1 MNLKELSQL
10 DIKDLQKI
18 DYQSLIPALKK
29 RPDILIIFIA
39 VIATLW
45 FSVSHYSGKRKE
57 FSDLTHEL
65 TVMKDKEAAYQ
76 EYQKAENV
84 LTALKSVLPAK
95 ISEASLIEI
104 ITGIAE
110 KNNVRITSFS
120 SAKENQSDT
129 YATITLSVDGTAPDY
144 SALWNFVYGIETW
157 NQSIRIDLVEM
168 KAASGDGYRR
178 NRREQQAAASN
189 TKSLEELSFKLVVTG
204 INFNDG

>member
-29 RPDILIIFIA
+29 RPDILIILIT
-39 VIATLW
+39 VIAALW

-57 FSDLTHEL
+57 FADLTHEL

-110 KNNVRITSFS
+110 KNNVRIASFS
-120 SAKENQSDT
+120 SAKEDQSDT

-144 SALWNFVYGIETW
+144 NALWNFVYGIETW
-157 NQSIRIDLVEM
+157 AQSIRIDQVEI
-168 KAASGDGYRR
+168 KTAAGDGYRR
-178 NRREQQAAASN
+178 NRREQKAAGQN
-189 TKSLEELSFKLVVTG
+189 TNSLEELSFKLVVTG